1 MNYEELRN
9 YLIKNPDLSRDI
21 IKRGF
26 IESTGDDSMSRLL
39 SSTQRKGI
47 KITAEVDDDNLTQ
60 EERKKRDADLA
71 DKAIRI
77 LMGGK

>member
-9 YLIKNPDLSRDI
+9 YLIKNPDLARDI
-21 IKRGF
+21 IKHGF

-39 SSTQRKGI
+39 NSTQRRGI
-47 KITAEVDDDNLTQ
+47 KITAEVDDDDLTE

-71 DKAIRI
+71 DRAIRI

>member
-26 IESTGDDSMSRLL
+26 IQSTGDDIMSRLL
-39 SSTQRKGI
+39 NSTQRNGI
-47 KITAEVDDDNLTQ
+47 RITAEVDDDNLT
-60 EERKKRDADLA
+60 EEQRRKRDADLA

-77 LMGGK
+77 LMSGK